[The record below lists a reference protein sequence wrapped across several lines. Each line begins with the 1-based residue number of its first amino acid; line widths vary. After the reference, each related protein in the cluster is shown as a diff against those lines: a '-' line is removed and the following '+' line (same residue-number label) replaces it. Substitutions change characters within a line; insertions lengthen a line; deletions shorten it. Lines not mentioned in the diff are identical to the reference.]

1 MKTFGFKSQRLW
13 YLITFNELKNC
24 LEGQETVYSK
34 DLVESKMDCNVK
46 IPLVIVPNGF
56 CELGLKEY
64 GYVEKTWK

>member
-1 MKTFGFKSQRLW
+1 MSCRIS
-13 YLITFNELKNC
+13 Y

-46 IPLVIVPNGF
+46 IPLVFEPNGF

-64 GYVEKTWK
+64 GYVEKT